1 MTFTPGPWEANRWR
15 VCAGCGEGER
25 ISVICDTAHN
35 MKTRTAENEAN
46 ARLIAAAPDFLEA
59 AKLTEDFQELNLS
72 NYDHDDVEKLHA
84 WAVMMVLELDAAT
97 AKAVKTT

>member
-35 MKTRTAENEAN
+35 MKTRTVENEAN
-46 ARLIAAAPDFLEA
+46 ARLIAAAPDLLEA
-59 AKLTEDFQELNLS
+59 IDELTVVVGLTPVKSEELRDTLQKA
-72 NYDHDDVEKLHA
+72 YDKA
-84 WAVMMVLELDAAT
+84 RAAIK
-97 AKAVKTT
+97 KARA